1 MEKADLFFSD
11 DDFDLLED
19 FLLSDKV
26 GDDAMT
32 VSVLDVDCLRKSG
45 PCFERGSALKWS

>member
-1 MEKADLFFSD
+1 MDKTTPFFSD

-32 VSVLDVDCLRKSG
+32 VSVLDGFLTGIVVG
-45 PCFERGSALKWS
+45 PETIMPS